1 LILRRAYNWASSIMG
16 GGHHAVSPGAMPK
29 REQDIQAMHDAQVPV
44 AYRDN
49 CGHLL
54 MSLNSCRR
62 ATYFNPMRCTHQRHI
77 YEECEY
83 IAWQQRVERKTK
95 QEADAKKAAAAAA
108 SANN

>member
-1 LILRRAYNWASSIMG
+1 MG